1 LIANKGGRRIVMA
14 QGVCVITEFREGA
27 FRRVSFE
34 IASEGRRLADE
45 LGEPL
50 VALALGDSIGDLAGD
65 LGNYGVEKVYVVD
78 DPNLK
83 DYRAETYVPVAA
95 EILGNL
101 DPKVILTT
109 ASVDGK
115 DFSARLAARLGEGL
129 ATDCTEL
136 KVEGGSLKAKR
147 PMYAGKTFAWCE
159 WSDGSWP
166 QMASCRP
173 NVMDCLAPDTAKR
186 AEVEKAKVEV
196 PEGNQTQV
204 VNIEKDAGGK
214 LDLTEAEI
222 IVSGGRGMKGPEN
235 FAMLEELAKLIG
247 AAVGASRSAVDS
259 GWRPHADQVGQT
271 GKVVTPNLYIAC
283 GISGAIQHL
292 AGMSSSKYVVAVN
305 KDPEAPIFSKADYGV
320 VEDLLQFMPAFIEEV
335 KTLKSTC

>member
-1 LIANKGGRRIVMA
+1 MA

-50 VALALGDSIGDLAGD
+50 VALALGEGIDDLAGD
-65 LGNYGVEKVYVVD
+65 LGNYGVEKVYLVED
-78 DPNLK
+78 SKLK

-95 EILGNL
+95 EILSNL
-101 DPKVILTT
+101 DFKVILSP

-115 DFSARLAARLGEGL
+115 DLSARLAARLGAGL

-136 KVEGGSLKAKR
+136 KVEGGSLRAKR
-147 PMYAGKTFAWCE
+147 PMYAGKAFGWYE
-159 WSDGSWP
+159 WSDGSYP
-166 QMASCRP
+166 QMVSCRP
-173 NVMDCLAPDTAKR
+173 NVMDCLAPDTSKK
-186 AEVEKAKVEV
+186 AEVERVKVEV
-196 PEGNQTQV
+196 AEGNETQV

-222 IVSGGRGMKGPEN
+222 IVSGGRGMKGSEN
-235 FAMLEELAKLIG
+235 FAMLEELAKLVG

-292 AGMSSSKYVVAVN
+292 AGMSSSKYIVAVN

-320 VEDLLQFMPAFIEEV
+320 VEDLFQFMPAFIEEV

>member
-1 LIANKGGRRIVMA
+1 MA

-50 VALALGDSIGDLAGD
+50 VALALGESIGDLAAD
-65 LGNYGVEKVYVVD
+65 LGNYGIEKVYLVEA
-78 DPNLK
+78 PNLK

-95 EILGNL
+95 EIVEKL
-101 DPKVILTT
+101 DPKVILTP

-115 DFSARLAARLGEGL
+115 DFSARLAARLGAGL

-147 PMYAGKTFAWCE
+147 PMYAGKAFAWYE
-159 WSDGSWP
+159 WSDGTWP

-173 NVMDCLAPDTAKR
+173 NVMDCLAPDSAKK
-186 AEVEKAKVEV
+186 AEVEKPEVEV
-196 PEGNQTQV
+196 AEGNKTQV
-204 VNIEKDAGGK
+204 VNVEKDAGGK

-222 IVSGGRGMKGPEN
+222 IISGGRGMKGPEN
-235 FAMLEELAKLIG
+235 FAMLEELATLLG

-292 AGMSSSKYVVAVN
+292 AGMSSSKYIVAVN
-305 KDPEAPIFSKADYGV
+305 KDPEAPIFTKADYGI
-320 VEDLLQFMPAFIEEV
+320 VEDLFQFLPTFIEEV

>member
-1 LIANKGGRRIVMA
+1 MA

-50 VALALGDSIGDLAGD
+50 LALALGESIDAVAAD

-83 DYRAETYVPVAA
+83 NYRAETYVPVAA
-95 EILGNL
+95 EILNNL
-101 DPKVILTT
+101 DPKVILAP

-115 DFSARLAARLGEGL
+115 DFSARLAARLGAGL

-147 PMYAGKTFAWCE
+147 PMYAGKAFVWYE
-159 WSDGSWP
+159 WADGAWP

-173 NVMDCLAPDTAKR
+173 NVMDCLAPDTSKK
-186 AEVEKAKVEV
+186 AEVEKAGVEV
-196 PEGNQTQV
+196 VAGTQTQV

-235 FAMLEELAKLIG
+235 FAMLEELAKLLG

-292 AGMSSSKYVVAVN
+292 AGMSSSKYIVAVN

-320 VEDLLQFMPAFIEEV
+320 VEDLFQFMPAFIEEV

>member
-1 LIANKGGRRIVMA
+1 MA
-14 QGVCVITEFREGA
+14 QGVCVITEFRQGS

-50 VALALGDSIGDLAGD
+50 FALALGEGAEAAAAD
-65 LGNYGVEKVYVVD
+65 LGNYGVEKVYLVD
-78 DPNLK
+78 DPALK
-83 DYRAETYVPVAA
+83 DYRAEAYVPVAA
-95 EILGNL
+95 EILQDLN
-101 DPKVILTT
+101 PKVVLTA

-115 DFSARLAARLGEGL
+115 DFSARLAARIGAGL

-136 KVEGGSLKAKR
+136 RIDGGSLKAKR
-147 PMYAGKTFAWCE
+147 PMYAGKAFAWCE
-159 WSDGSWP
+159 WSDGAYP

-173 NVMDCLAPDTAKR
+173 NVMDCFAPEGSKK
-186 AEVEKAKVEV
+186 AEVEKAQLDL
-196 PEGNQTQV
+196 PEGNRTQV
-204 VNIEKDAGGK
+204 LNIERDAGGK

-235 FAMLEELAKLIG
+235 FAMLEELATLLG
-247 AAVGASRSAVDS
+247 GAVGASRSAVDS

-271 GKVVTPNLYIAC
+271 GKVVTPTLYIAC

-292 AGMSSSKYVVAVN
+292 AGMGSSKYIVAVN

-320 VEDLLQFMPAFIEEV
+320 VEDLFQFVPALIEEI

>member
-1 LIANKGGRRIVMA
+1 
-14 QGVCVITEFREGA
+14 
-27 FRRVSFE
+27 
-34 IASEGRRLADE
+34 
-45 LGEPL
+45 
-50 VALALGDSIGDLAGD
+50 VALALGESIDDLATD
-65 LGNYGVEKVYVVD
+65 LGNYGVEKVYLVD

-95 EILGNL
+95 EILSNL
-101 DPKVILTT
+101 DPKVILTP

-115 DFSARLAARLGEGL
+115 DFSARLAARLGAGL

-147 PMYAGKTFAWCE
+147 PMYAGKAFAWYE

-173 NVMDCLAPDTAKR
+173 NVMDCLAPDTSKK

-196 PEGNQTQV
+196 AEGNQTQV

-222 IVSGGRGMKGPEN
+222 IISGGRGMKGPEN

-292 AGMSSSKYVVAVN
+292 AGMSSSKYIVAVN

-320 VEDLLQFMPAFIEEV
+320 VEDLFQFMPAFIEEV

>member
-1 LIANKGGRRIVMA
+1 MA

-50 VALALGDSIGDLAGD
+50 LALALGESIDAVAAD

-83 DYRAETYVPVAA
+83 NYTAETYVPVAA
-95 EILGNL
+95 EILNNL
-101 DPKVILTT
+101 DPKVILAP

-115 DFSARLAARLGEGL
+115 DFSARLAARLGAGL

-147 PMYAGKTFAWCE
+147 PMYAGKAFVWYE
-159 WSDGSWP
+159 WADGAWP

-173 NVMDCLAPDTAKR
+173 NVMDCLAPDTSKK
-186 AEVEKAKVEV
+186 AEVEKAGVEV
-196 PEGNQTQV
+196 VAGTQTQV

-235 FAMLEELAKLIG
+235 FAMLEELAKLLG

-292 AGMSSSKYVVAVN
+292 AGMSSSKYIVAVN

-320 VEDLLQFMPAFIEEV
+320 VEDLFQFMPAFIEEV

>member
-1 LIANKGGRRIVMA
+1 MA
-14 QGVCVITEFREGA
+14 QGVCIITEFREGA

-50 VALALGDSIGDLAGD
+50 LALALGESIDAVAGD

-83 DYRAETYVPVAA
+83 DYRAETYVEVAA
-95 EILGNL
+95 DILNNL
-101 DPKVILTT
+101 DPKVILTP

-115 DFSARLAARLGEGL
+115 DLSARLAARLGAGL

-147 PMYAGKTFAWCE
+147 PMYAGKAFAWYE
-159 WSDGSWP
+159 WADGAWP

-173 NVMDCLAPDTAKR
+173 NVMDCLTPDTSKK
-186 AEVEKAKVEV
+186 AEVEKAGVQV
-196 PEGNQTQV
+196 VAATQTQV

-235 FAMLEELAKLIG
+235 FAMLEELAKLLG

-292 AGMSSSKYVVAVN
+292 AGMSSSKYIVAVN

-320 VEDLLQFMPAFIEEV
+320 VEDLFQFMPAFIEEV

>member
-1 LIANKGGRRIVMA
+1 
-14 QGVCVITEFREGA
+14 
-27 FRRVSFE
+27 
-34 IASEGRRLADE
+34 
-45 LGEPL
+45 
-50 VALALGDSIGDLAGD
+50 
-65 LGNYGVEKVYVVD
+65 VEKVYLVED
-78 DPNLK
+78 SKLK

-101 DPKVILTT
+101 DVKVILTP

-115 DFSARLAARLGEGL
+115 DLSARLAARLGAGL

-147 PMYAGKTFAWCE
+147 PMYAGKAFAWYE
-159 WSDGSWP
+159 WSNGSYP
-166 QMASCRP
+166 QMVSCRP
-173 NVMDCLAPDTAKR
+173 NVMDCLAPDTSKK

-196 PEGNQTQV
+196 AEGNETQV

-271 GKVVTPNLYIAC
+271 GKVVTPSLYIAC

-292 AGMSSSKYVVAVN
+292 AGMSSSKYIVAVN

-320 VEDLLQFMPAFIEEV
+320 VEDLFQFMPAFIEEV

>member
-1 LIANKGGRRIVMA
+1 MA
-14 QGVCVITEFREGA
+14 QGVCVITEFRDGA

-34 IASEGRRLADE
+34 VASEGRRLADA

-50 VALALGDSIGDLAGD
+50 TAVAIGHGLEATASD

-78 DPNLK
+78 DPLLK
-83 DYRAETYVPVAA
+83 DYQAETYAPVVA
-95 EILGNL
+95 EILQNL
-101 DPKVILTT
+101 SPKVVLAS

-115 DFSARLAARLGEGL
+115 DLSARVAARLAAGL

-136 KVEGGSLKAKR
+136 KIEGGALKAKR
-147 PMYAGKTFAWCE
+147 PVYAGKAIVWCE
-159 WSDGSWP
+159 WSEGFWP
-166 QMASCRP
+166 QIASCRP
-173 NVMDCLAPDTAKR
+173 NVMDCLAPDSSRKAD
-186 AEVEKAKVEV
+186 VEKVAFSQPSAPKS
-196 PEGNQTQV
+196 QV
-204 VNIEKDAGGK
+204 VEIQKDTTGK

-235 FAMLEELAKLIG
+235 YPILEELAALLG
-247 AAVGASRSAVDS
+247 GTVGASRAAVDA

-292 AGMSSSKYVVAVN
+292 AGMGSSKYIVAVN
-305 KDPEAPIFSKADYGV
+305 KDSEAPIFSKADYGV
-320 VEDLLQFMPAFIEEV
+320 VEDLFKFIPVFTEEV
-335 KTLKSTC
+335 KKLKSTC

>member
-1 LIANKGGRRIVMA
+1 MA

-50 VALALGDSIGDLAGD
+50 VALALGESIGDLAAD
-65 LGNYGVEKVYVVD
+65 LGNYGIEKVYLVEA
-78 DPNLK
+78 PNLK

-95 EILGNL
+95 EIVEKL
-101 DPKVILTT
+101 DPKVILTP

-115 DFSARLAARLGEGL
+115 DFSARLAARLGAGL

-147 PMYAGKTFAWCE
+147 PMYAGKAFAWYE
-159 WSDGSWP
+159 WSDGTWP

-173 NVMDCLAPDTAKR
+173 NVMDCLAPDSAKK
-186 AEVEKAKVEV
+186 AEVEKPEVEV
-196 PEGNQTQV
+196 AEGNKTQV
-204 VNIEKDAGGK
+204 VSIEKDAGGK

-222 IVSGGRGMKGPEN
+222 IISGGRGMKGPEN
-235 FAMLEELAKLIG
+235 FAMLEELATLLK

-292 AGMSSSKYVVAVN
+292 AGMSSSKYIVAVN
-305 KDPEAPIFSKADYGV
+305 KDPEAPIFTKADYGI
-320 VEDLLQFMPAFIEEV
+320 VEDLFQFLPSFIEEV

>member
-1 LIANKGGRRIVMA
+1 MMA

-50 VALALGDSIGDLAGD
+50 MAVALGAGVESLAGD

-78 DPNLK
+78 NPNLK
-83 DYRAETYVPVAA
+83 DYRAETYVPAAA
-95 EILGNL
+95 EVLRSL
-101 DPKVILTT
+101 DPKVILTP

-115 DFSARLAARLGEGL
+115 DFSARLAARLGAGL

-147 PMYAGKTFAWCE
+147 PMYAGKAFAWYE
-159 WSDGSWP
+159 WSDGTWP

-173 NVMDCLAPDTAKR
+173 NVMDCLAPDTSKN
-186 AEVEKAKVEV
+186 AEVEKAQVEV
-196 PEGNQTQV
+196 AEGNQTQV
-204 VNIEKDAGGK
+204 VSIEKDAGGK
-214 LDLTEAEI
+214 IDLTEAEV

-235 FAMLEELAKLIG
+235 FAMLEELATLLG
-247 AAVGASRSAVDS
+247 GSVGASRSAVDS

-271 GKVVTPNLYIAC
+271 GKVVTPTLYIAC

-292 AGMSSSKYVVAVN
+292 AGMGSSKYIVAVN
-305 KDPEAPIFSKADYGV
+305 KDAEAPIFSKADYGV
-320 VEDLLQFMPAFIEEV
+320 VEDLFNFMPVFIEEV

>member
-1 LIANKGGRRIVMA
+1 MA

-50 VALALGDSIGDLAGD
+50 LALALGESIDHLAGD

-95 EILGNL
+95 EILNNL
-101 DPKVILTT
+101 EPKVILFP

-115 DFSARLAARLGEGL
+115 DFSARLAARLGAGL

-147 PMYAGKTFAWCE
+147 PMYAGKAFAWYE
-159 WSDGSWP
+159 WSDGSYP

-173 NVMDCLAPDTAKR
+173 NVMDCLAPDTSKK
-186 AEVEKAKVEV
+186 AEVEKAEVEV
-196 PEGNQTQV
+196 AEGTQTQV

-235 FAMLEELAKLIG
+235 FAMLEELAKLLA

-259 GWRPHADQVGQT
+259 GWRPHVDQVGGRGLRPRPAVRRPSSELPPGRSLEADGNIGPRQMAASFASAKQT
-271 GKVVTPNLYIAC
+271 EFGL
-283 GISGAIQHL
+283 QE
-292 AGMSSSKYVVAVN
+292 SSRAKPFDTIIYR
-305 KDPEAPIFSKADYGV
+305 P
-320 VEDLLQFMPAFIEEV
+320 
-335 KTLKSTC
+335 

>member
-1 LIANKGGRRIVMA
+1 MA

-50 VALALGDSIGDLAGD
+50 WAIALGEGIGDLAAD
-65 LGNYGVEKVYVVD
+65 LGNYGIEKVYVVD
-78 DPNLK
+78 KPNLK
-83 DYRAETYVPVAA
+83 HYLAETYVPVATT
-95 EILGNL
+95 ILTNL
-101 DPKVILTT
+101 EPKVILTP

-115 DFSARLAARLGEGL
+115 DFSARLAAKLGAGL
-129 ATDCTEL
+129 ATDCTDL

-147 PMYAGKTFAWCE
+147 PMYAGKVFAWYE
-159 WSDGSWP
+159 WSEGSWP

-173 NVMDCLAPDTAKR
+173 NVMDCLVPDTSKK
-186 AEVEKAKVEV
+186 AEVEKAEVEV
-196 PEGNQTQV
+196 PGGDQTRV
-204 VNIEKDAGGK
+204 INIEKDTGSK

-222 IVSGGRGMKGPEN
+222 IVSGGRGMKGPES
-235 FAMLEELAKLIG
+235 FAMLEELAKLLG

-292 AGMSSSKYVVAVN
+292 AGMSSSKYIVAVN

-320 VEDLLQFMPAFIEEV
+320 VEDLFQFVPAFIEEV

>member
-1 LIANKGGRRIVMA
+1 MA

-50 VALALGDSIGDLAGD
+50 VAIALGESIGDLAAD
-65 LGNYGVEKVYVVD
+65 LGNYGVEKVYLVD
-78 DPNLK
+78 APNLK

-95 EILGNL
+95 EIIGKL
-101 DPKVILTT
+101 DPKVILTP

-115 DFSARLAARLGEGL
+115 DFSARLAARLGAGL

-147 PMYAGKTFAWCE
+147 PMYAGKAFAWYE
-159 WSDGSWP
+159 WADGTWP

-173 NVMDCLAPDTAKR
+173 NVMDCLAPDSAKK
-186 AEVEKAKVEV
+186 AEVEKPEVEV
-196 PEGNQTQV
+196 AEGNKTQV
-204 VNIEKDAGGK
+204 VKVEKDAGGK

-222 IVSGGRGMKGPEN
+222 IISGGRGMKGPEN
-235 FAMLEELAKLIG
+235 FAMLEELASLLG

-292 AGMSSSKYVVAVN
+292 AGMSSSKYIVAVN
-305 KDPEAPIFSKADYGV
+305 KDPEAPIFTKADYGI
-320 VEDLLQFMPAFIEEV
+320 VEDLFQFLPTFIEEV

>member
-1 LIANKGGRRIVMA
+1 MA

-50 VALALGDSIGDLAGD
+50 CAIALGEGIGDLAVD

-78 DPNLK
+78 KANLK
-83 DYRAETYVPVAA
+83 HYMAETYVPVAA
-95 EILGNL
+95 AILSTL
-101 DPKVILTT
+101 EPKVILTP

-115 DFSARLAARLGEGL
+115 DLSARLAARLGAGL

-136 KVEGGSLKAKR
+136 RVEGGSLKAKR
-147 PMYAGKTFAWCE
+147 PMYAGKVFAWYE
-159 WSDGSWP
+159 WSQGSWP
-166 QMASCRP
+166 QIASCRP
-173 NVMDCLAPDTAKR
+173 NVMTCLAPDTSKK
-186 AEVEKAKVEV
+186 AEAEKVEVEV
-196 PEGNQTQV
+196 PEGDQTRMI
-204 VNIEKDAGGK
+204 NMEKDTGGK

-235 FAMLEELAKLIG
+235 FAMLEELAKLLD

-292 AGMSSSKYVVAVN
+292 AGMSSSKYIVAVN

-320 VEDLLQFMPAFIEEV
+320 VEDLFQFVPAFIEEV

>member
-1 LIANKGGRRIVMA
+1 MA
-14 QGVCVITEFREGA
+14 QGVVIITEFRDGA

-50 VALALGDSIGDLAGD
+50 LAVALGEGIEGTAAD

-78 DPNLK
+78 APVLRE
-83 DYRAETYVPVAA
+83 YRAETHVPVTA
-95 EILGNL
+95 EILRNL
-101 DPKVILTT
+101 EPKVVLTA

-115 DFSARLAARLGEGL
+115 DLSARLAARLEAGL

-136 KVEGGSLKAKR
+136 NIEGGALKAKR
-147 PMYAGKTFAWCE
+147 PMYAGKAFAWYE
-159 WSDGSWP
+159 WSEGAWP
-166 QMASCRP
+166 QMVSCRP
-173 NVMDCLAPDTAKR
+173 NVMDCLAPDTSKKAD
-186 AEVEKAKVEV
+186 VEKADVGL
-196 PEGNQTQV
+196 PEGNLTQV
-204 VNIEKDAGGK
+204 LNIEKDAGGK
-214 LDLTEAEI
+214 LDLTEAET

-235 FAMLEELAKLIG
+235 FTMLEELAALLG
-247 AAVGASRSAVDS
+247 GTVGASRSAVDS

-271 GKVVTPNLYIAC
+271 GKVVTPTLYIAC

-292 AGMSSSKYVVAVN
+292 AGMSSSKYIVAVN

-320 VEDLLQFMPAFIEEV
+320 VEDLFQFLPALVEEV